1 MRILLISAAS
11 LAVLSA
17 APATAQSYNPDYS
30 SNYGNGYA
38 RNAVPRPY
46 QIRSMIDAA
55 QRRGEI
61 SDEQAS
67 NLREQADQLA
77 RMDRRAQRDDDGDAR
92 HDLTRRTYALLRDL
106 REARSDSSSDYAYR
120 SRSTDYPPAY
130 RSTPQGGYDSAR
142 RTPGDD
148 DDQPYSSASSAPDDS
163 YRTAPRTN
171 DPYNTSPSYDSSRTA
186 PENYDS
192 YRAPSRNEDAD
203 RSTPPANEPYGTA
216 PTPNDDQGYDDPNG
230 RDDNMPPP
238 DDGIYRPRN
247 N

>member
-1 MRILLISAAS
+1 MRILLMSAAS

-30 SNYGNGYA
+30 GSYGNGYA
-38 RNAVPRPY
+38 RTSVPTPY
-46 QIRSMIDAA
+46 QVRSMIDAA

-61 SDEQAS
+61 SDDQAS
-67 NLREQADQLA
+67 NLREQADELV
-77 RMDRRAQRDDDGDAR
+77 RLDRRAQRDGDVR

-106 REARSDSSSDYAYR
+106 REARGDSSSDYAYR
-120 SRSTDYPPAY
+120 GRSTDYPPAFG
-130 RSTPQGGYDSAR
+130 STPQGNYDSTRPA
-142 RTPGDD
+142 PGDD
-148 DDQPYSSASSAPDDS
+148 DDQPYSSAPDDS
-163 YRTAPRTN
+163 YRSTSRTN
-171 DPYNTSPSYDSSRTA
+171 DPYNRSPSYDPSRAA

-192 YRAPSRNEDAD
+192 YRAPSQNEDAD

-230 RDDNMPPP
+230 QDDTMTPPE
-238 DDGIYRPRN
+238 DGIYRPRN

>member
-17 APATAQSYNPDYS
+17 APAMAQSYNRDYS
-30 SNYGNGYA
+30 GNYGNGYA

-67 NLREQADQLA
+67 NLREQADELA
-77 RMDRRAQRDDDGDAR
+77 RMDRRAQRDDDNGDAR
-92 HDLTRRTYALLRDL
+92 RDLNRRSFALLRDL
-106 REARSDSSSDYAYR
+106 REARGDSSSDYAYR

-130 RSTPQGGYDSAR
+130 GSTPQGGYDSAR

-148 DDQPYSSASSAPDDS
+148 DDQPYSSAPDDS
-163 YRTAPRTN
+163 YHSAPRTN

-203 RSTPPANEPYGTA
+203 RSTPPANESYGTA

-230 RDDNMPPP
+230 QDDNMPSP

>member
-30 SNYGNGYA
+30 GNYGDGYT

-61 SDEQAS
+61 SDDQAS
-67 NLREQADQLA
+67 NLREQADELA
-77 RMDRRAQRDDDGDAR
+77 RLDRRAQRDDDGDAR

-106 REARSDSSSDYAYR
+106 REARGDSSSDYAYR
-120 SRSTDYPPAY
+120 GRSTDYPPAY
-130 RSTPQGGYDSAR
+130 GSMPEGRYDSAR

-148 DDQPYSSASSAPDDS
+148 DDQPYSSAPDDS
-163 YRTAPRTN
+163 YGSTPRSN
-171 DPYNTSPSYDSSRTA
+171 DPYNTSPSYDSRRAA

-192 YRAPSRNEDAD
+192 YREPSRNEDAD
-203 RSTPPANEPYGTA
+203 RSTPPASEPYATA
-216 PTPNDDQGYDDPNG
+216 PTTNDDQRYDDSNSQ
-230 RDDNMPPP
+230 DDNMTPP

>member
-11 LAVLSA
+11 LAALSA
-17 APATAQSYNPDYS
+17 TPATAQSYYPNYS
-30 SNYGNGYA
+30 GSYGNGYA
-38 RNAVPRPY
+38 SRSVPTPY
-46 QIRSMIDAA
+46 QVRSMIDAA

-61 SDEQAS
+61 SDDQAS
-67 NLREQADQLA
+67 NLREQADELV
-77 RMDRRAQRDDDGDAR
+77 RLDRRAQRDDYDSDER
-92 HDLTRRTYALLRDL
+92 HDLNRRTFALLRDL
-106 REARSDSSSDYAYR
+106 RQARGDSTDDYAYR
-120 SRSTDYPPAY
+120 GRSAGYPPAY
-130 RSTPQGGYDSAR
+130 RSAPQGGYDSAR

-148 DDQPYSSASSAPDDS
+148 DDQPYSSAPDDS

-171 DPYNTSPSYDSSRTA
+171 DPYNPSPSYDSSRTA

-216 PTPNDDQGYDDPNG
+216 PTPNDDQDYDDPNG
-230 RDDNMPPP
+230 QDDNMPPP